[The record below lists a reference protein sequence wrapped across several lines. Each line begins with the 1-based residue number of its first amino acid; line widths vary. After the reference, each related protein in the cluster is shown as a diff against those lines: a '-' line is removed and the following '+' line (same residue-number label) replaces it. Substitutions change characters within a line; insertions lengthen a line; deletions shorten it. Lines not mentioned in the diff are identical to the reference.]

1 MTDPN
6 GWPDPQRPGVPMNP
20 ERDGYHWLGAVDR
33 GEPTGHTAVM
43 LWFAGTGFYAI
54 EAVPVSHRNITEHW
68 RYLGPCLTP
77 AEVAA
82 RVAEARR
89 DALRE
94 AAEEVD
100 CGCPERAAVLS
111 RLRDVGQRFARGA
124 CRHGAE
130 CCALQAAAI
139 LARAEAKP

>member
-20 ERDGYHWLGAVDR
+20 ERDGAHMLRRKGTDR
-33 GEPTGHTAVM
+33 
-43 LWFAGTGFYAI
+43 LRQFFWSAGTDWDAMT
-54 EAVPVSHRNITEHW
+54 PVRAAYDFCYE
-68 RYLGPCLTP
+68 GACLTP
-77 AEVAA
+77 AEIAA

-89 DALRE
+89 EGMRE